1 MITRNSY
8 QGQDSTILLSS
19 PFYIEVKR
27 NDEISVSS
35 IDVWINDT
43 KQVNDGVIS
52 RDTWRGAITLL
63 PIQYGFA
70 VFLIPPQSWLV
81 GENTYSINWVEMGK
95 PRTVGGS
102 FMAVSEPTVD
112 LVDKLWFNQDGV
124 LCISTTTEKQVEVRF
139 KSDYM
144 LADYQNKRLYFKE
157 NYDQVDVR

>member
-27 NDEISVSS
+27 NDEIATTS

-43 KQVNDGVIS
+43 KIVNDGVIKS
-52 RDTWRGAITLL
+52 PWKGAITLL

-70 VFLIPPQSWLV
+70 VFLVPPQSWLV
-81 GENTYSINWVEMGK
+81 GENTYSINWIEMGK
-95 PRTVGGS
+95 TRTVGGS
-102 FMAVSEPTVD
+102 FLAVSEPTTD
-112 LVDKLWFNQDGV
+112 LVEKLWFNQDGV
-124 LCISTTTEKQVEVRF
+124 LCISTTTDKQVEVHF